1 MSAVTTTAPRRGHG
15 APSLRLT
22 WMLARPG
29 AQSGAAL
36 VLPAVAFAVTTALLL
51 MVGGGAAMF
60 WRWTSPEAGLYQTL
74 SVIAVALL
82 VVPLISLG
90 GAAARLSARRR
101 DDRLATLRLLGATPG
116 TVTRMSVIES
126 TVVAVAGALVGVAVY
141 LLTMP
146 LVGLLSFG
154 GAVIGAS
161 SLWVGVPAMVAVIVG
176 VALIAAVSSV
186 VGLRRVV
193 VSPLG
198 VRTRQQPTYV
208 RWVRF
213 AVGAVIVVLAYA
225 LLSGLGMLGSW
236 AFVIIALGLAF
247 AAGVAVLGLVGPWAV
262 RVLAKTQLRRARSV
276 QKLVAARGILEDPKA
291 AWRQVSGVAM
301 TSFVAVVGGA
311 GTALAQSA
319 SSADGMQREDLVLLD
334 DIRTGILITLIA
346 SFVMVACSVG
356 VNQAAEVL
364 DRRQTWVNLDRVG
377 MPRATMEAIRAR
389 SVFVPLV
396 FVSVFSA
403 VVGGILVFPLLGAAM
418 ILAPVS
424 LLVIIGCFAAGFL
437 LVGVALGSTRAVLTR
452 VLAQPERA

>member
-1 MSAVTTTAPRRGHG
+1 MSAVANTAPRHRRG

-36 VLPAVAFAVTTALLL
+36 ALPGIAFAVTTALLL

-60 WRWTSPEAGLYQTL
+60 WRWDSPEAGLYQVL
-74 SVIAVALL
+74 SVVAVALL

-116 TVTRMSVIES
+116 TVMRMSVIES
-126 TVVAVAGALVGVAVY
+126 TAVAILGALVGVLLYV
-141 LLTMP
+141 LTMP

-154 GAVIGAS
+154 GAMIGAS
-161 SLWVGVPAMVAVIVG
+161 ALWVGVPALFLTVLAVTLV
-176 VALIAAVSSV
+176 AAVSSA

-198 VRTRQQPTYV
+198 VRTRQQAQYV
-208 RWVRF
+208 RWVRV
-213 AVGAVIVVLAYA
+213 AVGIAVVIIAYSA
-225 LLSGLGMLGSW
+225 LSSLGALGEW
-236 AFVIIALGLAF
+236 AFVVTALGSAF
-247 AAGVAVLGLVGPWAV
+247 GAGVAVLGLVGPWAV
-262 RVLAKTQLRRARSV
+262 RMLATAQLRSAKTV

-311 GTALAQSA
+311 GTALVQSA
-319 SSADGMQREDLVLLD
+319 SGSQGARPQDLVLLV

-356 VNQAAEVL
+356 VNQASEVL
-364 DRRQTWVNLDRVG
+364 DRRETWVNLDRVG
-377 MPRATMEAIRAR
+377 MSRSTMEAIRAR
-389 SVFVPLV
+389 SVFAPLV
-396 FVSVFSA
+396 FVSVLSA
-403 VVGGILVFPLLGAAM
+403 VVGAVLVFPLLGIAM
-418 ILAPVS
+418 ILAPAS
-424 LLVIIGCFAAGFL
+424 LLVIVGCFAAGFL
-437 LVGVALGSTRAVLTR
+437 LVAVALGATRSVLSR
-452 VLAQPERA
+452 VLVQPERA